1 MKHKI
6 IICATILFLLSGLFA
21 TVAAKALFDIRTPK
35 TPTFQ
40 IAIPVT
46 ATPEEV
52 SRADATVQ
60 ATEEVTEMTEITT
73 PAPAIT
79 ETHTPPQSVEVT
91 EGTESM
97 EQVASTIS
105 IASASTEPT
114 LFIGDSRTVGLS
126 EYAEIDGAD
135 FFASVGAGVF
145 NIEKVILSVAPD
157 RETETLSEVL
167 QQQQYAKIYIMLGIN
182 ELGYPFEMLVQRYH
196 KFIQSVQSLQPDSM
210 IFVLA
215 NLHVT
220 QSRSDTDAFINNAT
234 INTFNEAISALA
246 DNQHIFYLDANCIF
260 DDANGALDAKKSE
273 DSAHLYAKYYQE
285 WGNWIAEQT
294 GIILSQL
301 KRGAES

>member
-1 MKHKI
+1 MKHKSVI
-6 IICATILFLLSGLFA
+6 FATILFLLSGLFA
-21 TVAAKALFDIRTPK
+21 TFAAQAFFNIRTPK

-46 ATPEEV
+46 ATPEGV
-52 SRADATVQ
+52 SRADATVPT
-60 ATEEVTEMTEITT
+60 TEEVAEMET
-73 PAPAIT
+73 PSST
-79 ETHTPPQSVEVT
+79 VTQTHTPPQSVEATDITVPA
-91 EGTESM
+91 EQM
-97 EQVASTIS
+97 ETTVPIS
-105 IASASTEPT
+105 PSPMENT

-135 FFASVGAGVF
+135 FFASVGTGVF
-145 NIEKVILSVAPD
+145 NIEKVTLSVAPD
-157 RETETLSEVL
+157 RDKETLAEVL
-167 QQQQYAKIYIMLGIN
+167 QQRQYDRIYIMLGIN

-196 KFIQSVQSLQPDSM
+196 NFIQSVQSLQPDSM

-234 INTFNEAISALA
+234 INALNEAISALA

-260 DDANGALDAKKSE
+260 DDANGALDPEKSY
-273 DSAHLYAKYYQE
+273 DSAHPLGKYYQE

-294 GIILSQL
+294 GSILSQL
-301 KRGAES
+301 TRGAES

>member
-1 MKHKI
+1 MKHKSVI
-6 IICATILFLLSGLFA
+6 FATILFLLSGLFA
-21 TVAAKALFDIRTPK
+21 TFAAQAFFNIRTPK

-52 SRADATVQ
+52 STSDTTAQ
-60 ATEEVTEMTEITT
+60 ATEESTEIAT
-73 PAPAIT
+73 PSST
-79 ETHTPPQSVEVT
+79 VTQTHTPPQSVEATDITVPA
-91 EGTESM
+91 EQM
-97 EQVASTIS
+97 ETTVPIS
-105 IASASTEPT
+105 PSPMENT

-135 FFASVGAGVF
+135 FFASVGTGVF
-145 NIEKVILSVAPD
+145 NIEKVTLSVAPD
-157 RETETLSEVL
+157 RDKETLAEVL
-167 QQQQYAKIYIMLGIN
+167 QQRQYDRIYIMLGIN

-196 KFIQSVQSLQPDSM
+196 NFIQSVQSLQPDSM

-234 INTFNEAISALA
+234 INALNEAISALA

-260 DDANGALDAKKSE
+260 DDANGALDPEKSY
-273 DSAHLYAKYYQE
+273 DSAHLLGKYYQE

-294 GIILSQL
+294 GSILSQL
-301 KRGAES
+301 TRGAES